1 MPKPPPW
8 AYPLAGQDR
17 YGGYDRMSRS
27 ASDAIDQAMAQLWDA
42 KAKVVHLTLSVENQP
57 SNGTADHDPN
67 CVQPCDFQSDSDKE
81 GANHAAGREGGID
94 LERVR
99 VVLTAD
105 PGVSMDDTED
115 QEPPRRKEHRRVP
128 STIAFEEVKVGTAT
142 LLRPYCPHICFSLFL
157 SPCRVLLAFK
167 SR

>member
-42 KAKVVHLTLSVENQP
+42 KAKVVHLTLSVEKQP
-57 SNGTADHDPN
+57 FTRSDETADHNPN
-67 CVQPCDFQSDSDKE
+67 CVHHCDFQSDSDKE
-81 GANHAAGREGGID
+81 GANHAAGPEGGSD

-99 VVLTAD
+99 VALTAD

-128 STIAFEEVKVGTAT
+128 STIAFEEVKVGTKT
-142 LLRPYCPHICFSLFL
+142 LLQSYSPHICFSLFL
-157 SPCRVLLAFK
+157 SPCRVLLVF
-167 SR
+167 